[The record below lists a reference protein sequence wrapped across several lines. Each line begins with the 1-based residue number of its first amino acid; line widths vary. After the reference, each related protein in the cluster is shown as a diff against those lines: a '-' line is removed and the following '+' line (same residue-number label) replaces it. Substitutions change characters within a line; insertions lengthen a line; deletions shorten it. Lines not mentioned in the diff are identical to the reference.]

1 MVLLYQTKFPAH
13 TLLLSFFLSSSL
25 KFNLYK
31 TDIITL
37 TNGSDFWL
45 NPISGVAA
53 TVLFL
58 GIGIVLRSIR
68 IKKERQLGTE
78 DPQLFTL

>member
-1 MVLLYQTKFPAH
+1 MI
-13 TLLLSFFLSSSL
+13 S
-25 KFNLYK
+25 
-31 TDIITL
+31 L

-45 NPISGVAA
+45 NPICGVAA